1 MTAATRAR
9 AEFLKAQERTET
21 SVSTALQTR
30 WGTAAGDTS
39 QSSALVN
46 QSDAAVEAARQLAL
60 MSNAL
65 AEDGVT
71 LEGVF
76 FDLEGEA
83 ITVSYS
89 MPAGGNYFGGAASVT
104 LLVTR
109 SRPSLAE
116 GITTI
121 NGLIQL

>member
-9 AEFLKAQERTET
+9 AEFLKAQERTEI